1 MTVGPLQLIV
11 IRYEGDRVDDAI
23 GRELSTLEQER
34 AVRVV
39 DLALVGRSADAPPR
53 VRRVR
58 DFTDV
63 ELEPFRG
70 AMGDLM
76 GLLRPT
82 LLDDVAADL
91 PPGTTAL
98 VALVD
103 HTWTTGL
110 RDAVRRS
117 GGELVTDAFLAPE
130 TVDALNAELHELEV
144 VAE

>member
-58 DFTDV
+58 DFTDA

-70 AMGDLM
+70 ATGDLM

-82 LLDDVAADL
+82 LLEDVAADL